1 MSAAATEP
9 AGASHAAGQT
19 GSPGFSLRRVLTS
32 LPGPIFF
39 KELNTAGR
47 RTSTYWLRG
56 IFALGLTALVSMV
69 FLGNYLDTY
78 ESTGAAR
85 IQRFQTLAPITT
97 DCVVWFEFV
106 ALNLAAAARCGG
118 AICDE
123 RRNGSLASLL
133 TTPLR
138 TYQIIL
144 GKVFGGMAELMLLA
158 LTGLPLLLAVRFFG
172 GLTLEALA
180 ACYAIIISSILLTCA
195 TTVLAS
201 IFTKRAPTAMLS
213 ALGIVAAMQFA
224 PIIAIGIGQWFG
236 LPVKPAW
243 IFEISSPFTL
253 GMVTAMLVF
262 GASGPVGI
270 GAAVTWWYSPIYV
283 LLLTV
288 LVVAIAIVALR
299 RSVAREANGGGAV
312 AVAVNSSD
320 PAKPRRRKFWQ
331 PVPRRQPGT
340 SRTVG
345 DQPVL
350 WREGQQVAPFFS
362 RATVYRILAI
372 GFLLAL
378 VWYDNQPS
386 SGSIQIFI
394 AAACTTLAMITAA
407 GSSAAGIS
415 AERESQ
421 TLDVLLMT
429 PLSAR
434 EIVWGKFMGNVKRL
448 WFFPAVLMV
457 HHTVIACGLGG
468 MSPVT
473 LLMYPFILLPPMAM
487 LCASGVWLSAWSK
500 KTGTASAA
508 NFGVAVIGWLGL
520 PLLCAFIGEMLLS
533 GRTAGKLASI
543 AALLNP
549 VGHAIIATVAGTENQ
564 QDLQFHVY
572 DLGRIG
578 PVGYSLLLAAYT
590 AIFCLATF
598 GLLRLASAYLCRTT
612 NRAR

>member
-1 MSAAATEP
+1 MSASATDP
-9 AGASHAAGQT
+9 AGS
-19 GSPGFSLRRVLTS
+19 SLRRILTA

-78 ESTGAAR
+78 GATGAAR
-85 IQRFQTLAPITT
+85 IQQFQTLAPITT
-97 DCVVWFEFV
+97 ACIVWFEFV

-123 RRNGSLASLL
+123 RRKGSLASLL

-144 GKVFGGMAELMLLA
+144 GKVFGGMAELLLLA

-180 ACYAIIISSILLTCA
+180 ACYSIIISSILLTCA

-201 IFTKRAPTAMLS
+201 IFTKRAPNAMLS

-224 PIIAIGIGQWFG
+224 PIIAIGIGRWFG
-236 LPVKPAW
+236 FPLNPSW

-262 GASGPVGI
+262 GESGPVGI
-270 GAAVTWWYSPIYV
+270 GAAMTWWYSPVYV
-283 LLLTV
+283 LVLTF
-288 LVVAIAIVALR
+288 VVVMIAIVALR
-299 RSVAREANGGGAV
+299 RSVAREANGGGAA
-312 AVAVNSSD
+312 AVAVSSAE
-320 PAKPRRRKFWQ
+320 PTKVRRRKFWQ
-331 PVPRRQPGT
+331 AAPRRQPGT

-350 WREGQQVAPFFS
+350 WREGQQVAPLRS
-362 RATVYRILAI
+362 RATLVRFLSV

-378 VWYDNQPS
+378 LWYDNPPAS
-386 SGSIQIFI
+386 SAPQIFV
-394 AAACTTLAMITAA
+394 AAACAVLAMITAA
-407 GSSAAGIS
+407 GSSASGIS

-429 PLSAR
+429 PLTAR

-448 WFFPAVLMV
+448 WFFPTLLLL
-457 HHTVIACGLGG
+457 HHTVIACGFGG
-468 MSPVT
+468 MSPVV
-473 LLMYPFILLPPMAM
+473 LPMYVLILVPPMAM

-520 PLLCAFIGEMLLS
+520 PLLCGFFGQLLLS
-533 GRTAGKLASI
+533 DRAASKMASV

-549 VGHAIIATVAGTENQ
+549 VGHAIIATVTGMDNQ
-564 QDLQFHVY
+564 QTMRFEVY
-572 DLGRIG
+572 DLGRISTA
-578 PVGYSLLLAAYT
+578 GYFAVLIVYT
-590 AIFCLATF
+590 VIFLLATF
-598 GLLRLASAYLCRTT
+598 GLLRLAAAYLCRTT

>member
-1 MSAAATEP
+1 MTPAATDP
-9 AGASHAAGQT
+9 AGASHPGVT
-19 GSPGFSLRRVLTS
+19 SGSPGFSLGRLLTS

-78 ESTGAAR
+78 EATGAAR
-85 IQRFQTLAPITT
+85 IQQFQTLAPITT
-97 DCVVWFEFV
+97 ACIVWFEFV

-123 RRNGSLASLL
+123 RRKGSLASLL

-180 ACYAIIISSILLTCA
+180 ACYSIIITSILLTCA

-201 IFTKRAPTAMLS
+201 IFTKRAPTAMLG

-224 PIIAIGIGQWFG
+224 PIIAIGIGRWFG
-236 LPVKPAW
+236 LPVNPSW

-270 GAAVTWWYSPIYV
+270 GAAVTWWYSPMYV
-283 LLLTV
+283 LLLTG

-299 RSVAREANGGGAV
+299 RSVAREANGGGAAAGTV
-312 AVAVNSSD
+312 SSTE
-320 PAKPRRRKFWQ
+320 PTKVRRRKFWQ
-331 PVPRRQPGT
+331 AVPRRQPGT

-345 DQPVL
+345 DQPIL
-350 WREGQQVAPFFS
+350 WREGQQITPLWS
-362 RATVYRILAI
+362 RATLIHVLAVS
-372 GFLLAL
+372 FLLAL
-378 VWYDNQPS
+378 LWYENSPS
-386 SGSIQIFI
+386 SSPAQIFV
-394 AAACTTLAMITAA
+394 AAACTVLAIITAA
-407 GSSAAGIS
+407 GSSASGVS

-448 WFFPAVLMV
+448 WFFPTLLML
-457 HHTVIACGLGG
+457 HHTVIAWGFGELH
-468 MSPVT
+468 PVV
-473 LLMYPFILLPPMAM
+473 LLLYPLILIPPMAM

-500 KTGTASAA
+500 KTATASAA

-520 PLLCAFIGEMLLS
+520 PLLCAFIGELLLS
-533 GRTAGKLASI
+533 GNAAGKMASF

-549 VGHAIIATVAGTENQ
+549 VGHAVIATVAGMEHQHN
-564 QDLQFHVY
+564 LKFELY
-572 DLGRIG
+572 DLGRL
-578 PVGYSLLLAAYT
+578 SLAEYT
-590 AIFCLATF
+590 TFLGLYTTIFCLATF
-598 GLLRLASAYLCRTT
+598 GLLRLAADYLCRTT